1 VLKPVRRLRQSRR
14 RRAEPATQVTVPNL
28 ALNSGYTIP
37 QLGFGVFKIV
47 PGETA
52 GAVREALRVGYRH
65 IDTAEMYRNE
75 TGVGEA
81 FRDSGLDRSE
91 VFITSKLNNG
101 FHRRDDAR
109 RAFDGTL
116 EALGS
121 DYVDLFLIHWP
132 LPTLYGG
139 DFVSTWLTLTGFYR
153 DGRARSIGVS
163 NFQVAHLRRLVQQ
176 SDVVPA
182 VNQIEV
188 HPYLCNEEV
197 RAANAE
203 FGIVTEAW
211 SPIAKGRALNDPTI
225 GAIASRVSR
234 TPAQVM
240 LRWHIQRGDVI
251 FPKSTTPA
259 RIKENFQ
266 IFDFELEPNDVAAI
280 SALDRG
286 EEGRTG
292 PNPDVY
298 AYVPR

>member
-1 VLKPVRRLRQSRR
+1 
-14 RRAEPATQVTVPNL
+14 VTGPNL
-28 ALNSGYTIP
+28 ALNNGYTIP

-52 GAVREALRVGYRH
+52 AAVREALHVGYRH
-65 IDTAEMYRNE
+65 IDTAEMYGNE
-75 TGVGEA
+75 KEVGEA
-81 FRDSGLDRSE
+81 LRTSGLDRSE

-101 FHRRDDAR
+101 FHRPDDAR
-109 RAFDGTL
+109 QAFDGTL

-139 DFVSTWLTLTGFYR
+139 DFVSTWLTLEEFYR
-153 DGRARSIGVS
+153 DGRARSIGLS
-163 NFQVAHLRRLVQQ
+163 NFQVAHVRRLVQE

-188 HPYLCNEEV
+188 HPYLGNEEV
-197 RAANAE
+197 RAANAD

-211 SPIAKGRALNDPTI
+211 SPLAKGRVLNDPTI
-225 GAIASRVSR
+225 GAIASRVDR
-234 TPAQVM
+234 TPAQVV

-266 IFDFELEPNDVAAI
+266 IFDFELESHDIAAI
-280 SALDRG
+280 NALDRG

-292 PNPDVY
+292 PNPDVF

>member
-1 VLKPVRRLRQSRR
+1 
-14 RRAEPATQVTVPNL
+14 VTVPNL
-28 ALNSGYTIP
+28 ALNSGQMIP
-37 QLGFGVFKIV
+37 QLGFGVFKIH
-47 PGETA
+47 PAETA
-52 GAVREALRVGYRH
+52 DAVIEALRIGYRH

-75 TGVGEA
+75 TEVGEA
-81 FRDSGLDRSE
+81 VRASGLDRGE

-101 FHRRDDAR
+101 FHRPDDAR

-116 EALGS
+116 EALGT

-139 DFVSTWLTLTGFYR
+139 DFVSTWLTLEEFYR

-163 NFQVAHLRRLVQQ
+163 NFQGGHLRRLVQE

-188 HPYLCNEEV
+188 HPSLCNEEV

-203 FGIVTEAW
+203 FGIITEAW
-211 SPIAKGRALNDPTI
+211 SPLAKGRVLSDPTI
-225 GAIASRVSR
+225 GAIASQTGR
-234 TPAQVM
+234 TPAQVV

-259 RIKENFQ
+259 RMKENFE
-266 IFDFELEPNDVAAI
+266 IFDFELEPDDLAAI

-292 PNPDVY
+292 PNPDVF
-298 AYVPR
+298 AYIPR